1 MADIPSLRRETRYGV
16 PAADQV
22 LFNRYYLIGY
32 SYYFRQAKW
41 ALEIISPDR
50 KYISPEKVK
59 RIDKFRPD
67 FRVPEMFRA
76 DLDVYKGSGLAR
88 GHLVASADKLETELQ
103 NSETFLLSN
112 MSPQN
117 SSFNSGIWA
126 QLEAEVRALDA
137 RKKIYETYVLSGP
150 LFDFDKKVKSIG
162 DVEDKGISIPIP
174 PAYFKSILAEN
185 NRGKLKMWSFIIPNK
200 KADEPL
206 ENYQVTTEK
215 VERFAGIQLWERL
228 MGKKM
233 DAEKKKMH
241 KMW

>member
-1 MADIPSLRRETRYGV
+1 MSEIPSLRRETRYGI
-16 PAADQV
+16 PAADQI

-67 FRVPEMFRA
+67 FRIPEMFRA
-76 DLDVYKGSGLAR
+76 DLDVYKGSGLTR
-88 GHLVASADKLETELQ
+88 GHLVASADKLDTDLQ

-117 SSFNSGIWA
+117 RSFNSGIWS
-126 QLEAEVRALDA
+126 QLEAKVRELDA
-137 RKKIYETYVLSGP
+137 NKKVYETYVLSGP
-150 LFDFDKKVKSIG
+150 IFDFDKKVKSIG
-162 DVEDKGISIPIP
+162 DTEDKGIPIPIP
-174 PAYFKSILAEN
+174 PAYFKSILTEN

-200 KADEPL
+200 KVDMPL
-206 ENYQVTTEK
+206 ESYLVSTET

-233 DAEKKKMH
+233 DIEKKKTRS
-241 KMW
+241 MW